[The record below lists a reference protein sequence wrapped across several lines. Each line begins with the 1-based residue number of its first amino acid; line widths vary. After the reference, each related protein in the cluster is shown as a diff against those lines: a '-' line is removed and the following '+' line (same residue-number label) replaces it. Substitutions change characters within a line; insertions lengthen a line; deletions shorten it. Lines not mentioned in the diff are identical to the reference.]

1 MQVIED
7 GSVLALCSLREKG
20 MKWTMMAAAA
30 ISLAALTTPA
40 NAALRVLFT
49 GTIDSSSP
57 HPLAGED
64 GYQNI
69 PLATDTLSVSFR
81 ISDSYLVDIRSE
93 ESRVGKECVS

>member
-1 MQVIED
+1 
-7 GSVLALCSLREKG
+7 

-57 HPLAGED
+57 NPLAGED

-69 PLATDTLSVSFR
+69 PLAT
-81 ISDSYLVDIRSE
+81 RSE
-93 ESRVGKECVS
+93 EHTYELQSLMRRSYAVFCLKEKKSKHLNSSHSSAPRMQSYV